1 MTTFKIK
8 SHAKINLALNV
19 TGRSS
24 KLHKI
29 ESIVSFISLHDLIY
43 IKLTN
48 NKNHEVSFEG
58 KFSKGISKKNTV
70 STLLKILDKKKLI
83 DNKKFKIKI
92 IKNIPQKSGMGG
104 GSMNAASLINF
115 LINKK
120 IIKLKKNELTKFT
133 KLIGSD
139 VILGINPSNSIL
151 SSNGKIVKFKKKFI
165 FYTLIVKPN
174 FGCSTKYVF
183 SKVKSFSKPK
193 FNFPK
198 KYMFNKNYLKNLNND
213 FEMIVFRKYPELKKI
228 KSFLLTI
235 PNTIFVNMS
244 GSGSS
249 IVAYFQSKRA
259 CSIALKKF
267 KRKFNSI
274 WCNASKTI

>member
-1 MTTFKIK
+1 MTIFKIK

-19 TGRSS
+19 TGKSS

-58 KFSKGISKKNTV
+58 KFSKDIDKKNTV

-83 DNKKFKIKI
+83 NNKKFKIKI

-115 LINKK
+115 LMNKK
-120 IIKLKKNELTKFT
+120 IIKLKNNELTRLA

-151 SSNGKIVKFKKKFI
+151 SSNGKIVKFKKRFI

-213 FEMIVFRKYPELKKI
+213 LELVAFRKYPELKKI

>member
-48 NKNHEVSFEG
+48 NKNHEVSFDG

-183 SKVKSFSKPK
+183 SKVKLFSKPK